1 MKTSLLEEAARDKEV
16 VRQLEQLLKKARE
29 QLVALQA
36 DNNALRGS
44 LQVCNEFLFAKYF
57 GVET

>member
-1 MKTSLLEEAARDKEV
+1 MLKEEDMKTFTQVKATILEEATRDKDV

-29 QLVALQA
+29 QLLALQA

-44 LQVCNEFLFAKYF
+44 LHVC
-57 GVET
+57 